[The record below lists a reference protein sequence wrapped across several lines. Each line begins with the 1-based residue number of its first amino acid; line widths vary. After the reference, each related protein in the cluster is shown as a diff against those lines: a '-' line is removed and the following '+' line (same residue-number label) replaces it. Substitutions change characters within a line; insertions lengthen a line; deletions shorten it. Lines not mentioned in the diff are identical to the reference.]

1 MRSIW
6 CGSACLPLSISERE
20 HESKRSVC
28 LVNDA
33 PAGESDEGSSSLQSY
48 LLGLG
53 LAIVLTL
60 ASFGAAL
67 THFVWAPGLAVLL
80 AVLAIAQMGVHLV
93 FFLHVSSSPDSTNTI
108 LALAFGIFVVGL
120 VVFGSLII
128 MTNLNTNMM
137 PMEQLIQM
145 QR

>member
-1 MRSIW
+1 M
-6 CGSACLPLSISERE
+6 SAEAEEPTT
-20 HESKRSVC
+20 
-28 LVNDA
+28 N
-33 PAGESDEGSSSLQSY
+33 LQSY

-60 ASFGAAL
+60 ASFGAAV
-67 THFVWAPGLAVLL
+67 THVVWAPGLAVLL

-93 FFLHVSSSPDSTNTI
+93 FFLHVSSSPDSANTI

-120 VVFGSLII
+120 VVFGSIII
-128 MTNLNTNMM
+128 MANLNTHML
-137 PMEQLIQM
+137 PMNELIHM

>member
-1 MRSIW
+1 MSQS
-6 CGSACLPLSISERE
+6 GVPASL
-20 HESKRSVC
+20 
-28 LVNDA
+28 NDA
-33 PAGESDEGSSSLQSY
+33 RAGESDEGGSSLQSY

>member
-1 MRSIW
+1 MSHERTQVTTNPM
-6 CGSACLPLSISERE
+6 SAEAE
-20 HESKRSVC
+20 E
-28 LVNDA
+28 
-33 PAGESDEGSSSLQSY
+33 PASNLQSY

-60 ASFGAAL
+60 ASFGAAV
-67 THFVWAPGLAVLL
+67 THVVWAPGLAVLL

-93 FFLHVSSSPDSTNTI
+93 FFLHVSSSPDSANTI

-120 VVFGSLII
+120 VVFGSIII
-128 MTNLNTNMM
+128 MANLNMHM
-137 PMEQLIQM
+137 LPMDELIHM

>member
-1 MRSIW
+1 VKDADAKSHSR
-6 CGSACLPLSISERE
+6 
-20 HESKRSVC
+20 
-28 LVNDA
+28 DA
-33 PAGESDEGSSSLQSY
+33 PGQPEADSTANLQSY
-48 LLGLG
+48 VIGFA

-67 THFVWAPGLAVLL
+67 THFVWAPGLPVLL

-93 FFLHVSSSPDSTNTI
+93 FFLHVSSSPDSVNTV

-120 VVFGSLII
+120 VVFGSMII
-128 MTNLNTNMM
+128 MANLNDYMM
-137 PMEQLIQM
+137 PMEQLIQI